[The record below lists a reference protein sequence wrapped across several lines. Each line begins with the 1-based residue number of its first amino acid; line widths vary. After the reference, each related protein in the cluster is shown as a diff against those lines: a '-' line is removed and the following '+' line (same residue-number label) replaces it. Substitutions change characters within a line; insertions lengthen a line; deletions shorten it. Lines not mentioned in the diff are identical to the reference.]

1 MHLSPHELR
10 FKKNCKSIVTGTIW
24 TSSRGYNI
32 LINILPSPSP
42 PPKKNAH
49 LGDELVT
56 ERTYNVC
63 NLDEIYFLLKC
74 TLYNDYIGDLYQSVI
89 KVKIV
94 FRI

>member
-1 MHLSPHELR
+1 M
-10 FKKNCKSIVTGTIW
+10 NIVTWLQYIDQHLT
-24 TSSRGYNI
+24 
-32 LINILPSPSP
+32 PP

-56 ERTYNVC
+56 ERTCNVC